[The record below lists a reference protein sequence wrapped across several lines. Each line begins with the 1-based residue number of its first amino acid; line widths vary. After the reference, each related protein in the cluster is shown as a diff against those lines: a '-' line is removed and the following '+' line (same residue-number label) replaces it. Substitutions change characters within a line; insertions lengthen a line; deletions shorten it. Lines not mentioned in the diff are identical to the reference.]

1 MRGILSFAGL
11 AEAQLFGKQLFAHQE
26 MTAGGDKRA
35 FFTLRWWNHTTT
47 NTCEHTHTKRRGQM
61 ETLRL
66 VLLGSGGVGKSCIT
80 IRFVQD
86 SFVTEYDPTIE
97 DSYRRQVE
105 VDGQQVMLEILDT
118 AGTEQFTAY
127 AAPALPQH
135 SPSSQR

>member
-1 MRGILSFAGL
+1 
-11 AEAQLFGKQLFAHQE
+11 
-26 MTAGGDKRA
+26 
-35 FFTLRWWNHTTT
+35 
-47 NTCEHTHTKRRGQM
+47 M
-61 ETLRL
+61 ETMRL

-80 IRFVQD
+80 IRYVQD

-127 AAPALPQH
+127 VVF
-135 SPSSQR
+135 PSSFSSSTRCNLYFLNC